1 MLMVINANLGT
12 HYTRLFTFTQYISNH
27 IQTNV
32 SIKGAF
38 FILQYLEKK
47 KRPIVSFQ
55 LIKFCNDYVQGWKLF
70 AKLKFW

>member
-27 IQTNV
+27 IQTDV

-38 FILQYLEKK
+38 FILHYFEKK
-47 KRPIVSFQ
+47 KDPLSHF
-55 LIKFCNDYVQGWKLF
+55 N
-70 AKLKFW
+70 